1 MCNNKTSTVTC
12 KTKEEIKKKTGGYF
26 EFIFLDTMIV
36 IENYENP
43 FKLFLTDFTFWL
55 IIL

>member
-1 MCNNKTSTVTC
+1 MQNEGRK
-12 KTKEEIKKKTGGYF
+12 KKKTGGSF

-43 FKLFLTDFTFWL
+43 FKIFLTDFTFYL